1 MSGSKCV
8 GKQAGKQAQTKLQ
21 AQIKVVVVVAS
32 KFAKALHTL
41 FWRGCTV
48 TM

>member
-21 AQIKVVVVVAS
+21 AQIKVVVVAS